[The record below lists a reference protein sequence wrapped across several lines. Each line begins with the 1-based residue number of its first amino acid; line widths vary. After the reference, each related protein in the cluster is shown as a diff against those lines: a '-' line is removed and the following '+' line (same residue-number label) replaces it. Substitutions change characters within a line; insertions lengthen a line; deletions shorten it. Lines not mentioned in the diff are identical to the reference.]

1 MILSGEGTLDMLP
14 TRAASDGGEG
24 VHPTP
29 RPRPF
34 RASMLT
40 VYTAAA
46 GTSVSGGMYG
56 SGRTD
61 GRAGGR
67 AAGPPKRSFGA
78 HRAAP
83 AGGAARIGPN
93 HFMSKKPESV
103 QKGRFHVQKDRNV
116 FWTDSGFMDRFRF
129 FGH

>member
-1 MILSGEGTLDMLP
+1 MILSGLGKQTC
-14 TRAASDGGEG
+14 AVSDGGEG
-24 VHPTP
+24 VHPPTP
-29 RPRPF
+29 PCPF
-34 RASMLT
+34 RASMLA
-40 VYTAAA
+40 VHTAAV

-93 HFMSKKPESV
+93 YFMSKISLCP
-103 QKGRFHVQKDRNV
+103 KG
-116 FWTDSGFMDRFRF
+116 
-129 FGH
+129 